1 MSNGER
7 PEALALAE
15 LERVLQH
22 VKDEVASWRRRAL
35 KAEADR
41 AEIGIDR
48 DLVASRE
55 RVQKL
60 EQENAD
66 MRQRLRAAGDRLDEL
81 IARLKFLEEQVGVEE
96 QSP

>member
-1 MSNGER
+1 VSNGER
-7 PEALALAE
+7 PELLALSE

-22 VKDEVASWRRRAL
+22 IKDELASWRRRAL

-41 AEIGIDR
+41 AELDV
-48 DLVASRE
+48 DHDVVASRE
-55 RVQKL
+55 RTRKL

-66 MRQRLRAAGDRLDEL
+66 MRQRLRAAGERLDEL